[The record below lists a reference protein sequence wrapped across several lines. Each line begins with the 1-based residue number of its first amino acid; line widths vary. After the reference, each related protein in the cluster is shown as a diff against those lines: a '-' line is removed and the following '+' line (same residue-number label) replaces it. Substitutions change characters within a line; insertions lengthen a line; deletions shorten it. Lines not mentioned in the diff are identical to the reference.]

1 MDDKDGRLKDLL
13 HAQEP
18 ERRRQDDSDNIRKKK
33 KQATI
38 MYRRRKLDKDIKW
51 YTKYTRI
58 IKSKRIDKIGN
69 RHGFYITET
78 YGRLEFTD

>member
-1 MDDKDGRLKDLL
+1 MDDKHGRLKDLL
-13 HAQEP
+13 HAEES

-38 MYRRRKLDKDIKW
+38 MYRRRQLDKEIKSHS
-51 YTKYTRI
+51 KYAL
-58 IKSKRIDKIGN
+58 KLNSKRIDNIGN

-78 YGRLEFTD
+78 HGRLEFTD